1 MSGNREPT
9 AVASRFLAASS
20 IWLVL
25 AAAGCSS
32 ISTNTALLTDQSH
45 LGTPY
50 SGTRAD
56 THVLYCFGREVSRD
70 ATVLIL
76 TPFALLF
83 LIDLPL
89 SIALDTLLLPIDIP
103 MEPEA
108 SPSIPGR
115 GGCKLIGM

>member
-1 MSGNREPT
+1 MTTRCLAT
-9 AVASRFLAASS
+9 AGLLSLLFVS
-20 IWLVL
+20 
-25 AAAGCSS
+25 GCSS
-32 ISTNTALLTDQSH
+32 ISTNAALLTDQSH

-56 THVLYCFGREVSRD
+56 AHVLYCFGRGVSRD
-70 ATVLIL
+70 ATTLIL

-89 SIALDTLLLPIDIP
+89 SIAFDTLLLPIDIP

-108 SPSIPGR
+108 APSVPGR